1 MKSPSTRIL
10 PRPSPP
16 PLDRCQHANGVFE
29 LKLKPPG
36 LPVRGRRLVKGEAR
50 TVGNLVYD
58 SGGNSKLG
66 KLKFN
71 LDHLGDNYYINVVT
85 DVLAQFSQGH
95 VPTPYLFALTLK

>member
-50 TVGNLVYD
+50 TAGGLVAPGFSCVFEPGLHGNVAD
-58 SGGNSKLG
+58 AVREAG
-66 KLKFN
+66 
-71 LDHLGDNYYINVVT
+71 V
-85 DVLAQFSQGH
+85 
-95 VPTPYLFALTLK
+95 